1 MELQGLKQKFEIIGD
16 DQLLN
21 RALDI
26 AVQVANTDLPV
37 LVVGESGVGKE
48 VIPQIIHKYSA
59 RKHNSYIPVNC

>member
-37 LVVGESGVGKE
+37 LVVG
-48 VIPQIIHKYSA
+48 
-59 RKHNSYIPVNC
+59 